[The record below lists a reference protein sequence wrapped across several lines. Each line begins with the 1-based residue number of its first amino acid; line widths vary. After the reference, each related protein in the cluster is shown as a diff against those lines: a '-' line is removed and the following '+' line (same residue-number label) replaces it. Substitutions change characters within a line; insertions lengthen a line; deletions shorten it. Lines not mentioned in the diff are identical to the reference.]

1 MGFLDDLLKD
11 AFSNDPNLSRNGVD
25 GAIDQG
31 GDDDDEWSLN
41 INTNTPKTKV
51 QRRWLE
57 SQQSK
62 PQQTQ
67 QPSLSKLGAPLSSPL
82 LTNTQWKLSLYLTGV
97 PDNDPSSDLY
107 GSRTNVSLRDRK
119 LGLGVNLPEEATG
132 SVLLRLQDGG
142 TVTIVT
148 SWFGR
153 RNADDGDD
161 DADATSIG
169 NEEEESNMICPPDI
183 SGQWKL
189 SDDGR
194 MLRIGIPIRGYK
206 RTVTTRG
213 TIQKIYWSSQE
224 ESTTQTSTTYS
235 IPEGMIYGDVTV
247 GYGEAGRLCMLEER
261 GEGGG
266 VLPGGLL
273 RVEKKMGV
281 LGASSKMVP
290 CGRFSGKIM
299 D

>member
-1 MGFLDDLLKD
+1 MGFFDDLLKE

-25 GAIDQG
+25 GAIDE
-31 GDDDDEWSLN
+31 GDNDDRWNLDDKQ
-41 INTNTPKTKV
+41 KTQV

-57 SQQSK
+57 SQRRPT
-62 PQQTQ
+62 PQR
-67 QPSLSKLGAPLSSPL
+67 PSASNIGAPLSPHQFYD
-82 LTNTQWKLSLYLTGV
+82 TTWKLSLYLTGV

-107 GSRTNVSLRDRK
+107 GSRANVSTRDRK
-119 LGLGVNLPEEATG
+119 LGPGLVLPQEATG
-132 SVLLRLQDGG
+132 SAVLRFEEGG
-142 TVTIVT
+142 TVAIVE
-148 SWFGR
+148 SRFGPE
-153 RNADDGDD
+153 NDGDV
-161 DADATSIG
+161 DATTSR
-169 NEEEESNMICPPDI
+169 EDRDEESVICPP
-183 SGQWKL
+183 GGAGRWKL

-194 MLRIGIPIRGYK
+194 MLRIGIPIRGYR

-235 IPEGMIYGDVTV
+235 IPEGMVYGDVAV
-247 GYGEAGRLCMLEER
+247 GYGVAGKITMLEER

-273 RVEKKMGV
+273 RVEKKIGV

-290 CGRFSGKIM
+290 CGRFIGKIM